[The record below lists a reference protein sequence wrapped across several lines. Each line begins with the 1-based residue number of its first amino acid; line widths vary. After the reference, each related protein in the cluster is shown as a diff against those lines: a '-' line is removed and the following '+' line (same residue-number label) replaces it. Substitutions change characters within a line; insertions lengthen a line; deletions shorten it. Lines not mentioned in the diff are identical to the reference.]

1 MPDLIKVSTRL
12 PGAARLPSLERYR
25 LGNTGIPYAV
35 TFTASL
41 PGPHVVLAA
50 ILHGNEVCGAIALDR
65 LLRAGI
71 RPNRGRLTFVFANI
85 DAYHRKE
92 GGALSPCRFI
102 DEDMNRVW
110 SPSLLDGNRNSHE
123 LRRARALR
131 PIIDSA
137 DYLLDI
143 HSMQQGT
150 PLLLSGP
157 LQKGRRLA
165 LDLGFP
171 ALVVSDAGHAAGTR
185 LRDYGSFGDP
195 AGCQNAVLV
204 ECGPHDSSKSS
215 QVAVATALRFLS
227 WLGVAQIERLR
238 MPEFGLTGPARLI
251 EVTDAVTATSRRF
264 RFTAAVSG
272 LERIAKAGTVI
283 ARDGDRVIATPY
295 DDCVLVMPADRCQ
308 PGQTAVRLGRVVA

>member
-1 MPDLIKVSTRL
+1 
-12 PGAARLPSLERYR
+12 
-25 LGNTGIPYAV
+25 
-35 TFTASL
+35 
-41 PGPHVVLAA
+41 
-50 ILHGNEVCGAIALDR
+50 
-65 LLRAGI
+65 
-71 RPNRGRLTFVFANI
+71 
-85 DAYHRKE
+85 
-92 GGALSPCRFI
+92 
-102 DEDMNRVW
+102 MNRVW
-110 SPSLLDGNRNSHE
+110 SPSLLDGKRSSSE
-123 LRRARALR
+123 LQRARTLR
-131 PIIDSA
+131 PTIDSA

-143 HSMQQGT
+143 HSMQHGT

-165 LDLGFP
+165 LDLSFP

-185 LRDYGSFGDP
+185 LRDYGGFGDP
-195 AGCQNAVLV
+195 ARSQNAVLV
-204 ECGPHDSSKSS
+204 ECGPHDSPKSAE
-215 QVAVATALRFLS
+215 VAVATALRFLS
-227 WLGVAQIERLR
+227 CVGAVQMDRLSL
-238 MPEFGLTGPARLI
+238 PEFGLKGPARLI

>member
-1 MPDLIKVSTRL
+1 MSDPIRSATRSVGTNSL
-12 PGAARLPSLERYR
+12 PLLERYR
-25 LGNTGIPYAV
+25 SGNIGIPYV
-35 TFTASL
+35 MSYTASL

-50 ILHGNEVCGAIALDR
+50 ILHGNEVCGAVALDR
-65 LLRAGI
+65 LLRVGI
-71 RPNRGRLTFVFANI
+71 RPSRGRLTFVFANT
-85 DAYHRKE
+85 DAYRRFE
-92 GGALSPCRFI
+92 GGAPAPCRFI

-123 LRRARALR
+123 LQRARTLR
-131 PIIDSA
+131 PIIDNA

-143 HSMQQGT
+143 HSMQHGT

-157 LQKGRRLA
+157 IEKGRRLA

-171 ALVVSDAGHAAGTR
+171 ALVVSDAGHAAGIR
-185 LRDYGSFGDP
+185 LRDYGAFGDP
-195 AGCQNAVLV
+195 ARPQNAVLV
-204 ECGPHDSSKSS
+204 ECGPHDSPKSAE
-215 QVAVATALRFLS
+215 VAVATALRFLS
-227 WLGVAQIERLR
+227 CVGAVPMDRLR
-238 MPEFGLTGPARLI
+238 LPEFGLRGPARLI